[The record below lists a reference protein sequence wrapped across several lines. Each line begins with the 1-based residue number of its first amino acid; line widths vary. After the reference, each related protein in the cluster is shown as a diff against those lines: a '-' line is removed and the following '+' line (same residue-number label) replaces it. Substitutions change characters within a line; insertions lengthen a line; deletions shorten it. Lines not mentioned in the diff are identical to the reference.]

1 METPSPA
8 DQHAPPTHG
17 GGATPLDDHLPVVE
31 PDRDLDD
38 WGRSAR
44 LSGLLDRTV
53 WEAAHKVWF
62 RVDLEQA
69 ARIPNRGGAVLLV
82 NGGGVASPIGP
93 LLAKA
98 IREDHP
104 RRRESRICVKPALLD
119 QPGLSVLLPRA
130 GAVRSHPDDLRRLLA
145 DEGELVVLPVR
156 SDMLE
161 DDEAAGQLAR
171 EPAIVAAVRAGAPIV
186 PVAAVGADDAQ
197 PVIGRVPLP
206 GGRRLPITLTFPHL
220 GPLAFLLY
228 LPAKVRLRALPP
240 IHPGGSGDERHQA
253 VRAAVTAARR
263 LRAEAA
269 EMTGERGSRWLG

>member
-1 METPSPA
+1 METTPQADPSVPPA
-8 DQHAPPTHG
+8 DG
-17 GGATPLDDHLPVVE
+17 LEDHLPVVE

-44 LSGLLDRTV
+44 FSGLLDRTV

-62 RVDLEQA
+62 RIDLEQA
-69 ARIPNRGGAVLLV
+69 ARIPNRGGAVLVV

-104 RRRESRICVKPALLD
+104 RRRQARICVAPALLD
-119 QPGLSVLLPRA
+119 QPGLTVLLPRA
-130 GAVRSHPDDLRRLLA
+130 GAVRAHPDDLHRLLA

-156 SDMLE
+156 SDRLG
-161 DDEAAGQLAR
+161 DDDAAGRLAR
-171 EPAIVAAVRAGAPIV
+171 EPAIVAAVRAGVPVV

-197 PVIGRVPLP
+197 PVLGRVPLP
-206 GGRRLPITLTFPHL
+206 GGRRLPVTLTFPHL

-228 LPAKVRLRALPP
+228 LPAKLRLRALPAVAT
-240 IHPGGSGDERHQA
+240 GGSGDVRQQA
-253 VRAAVTAARR
+253 VRAAVTVARA
-263 LRAEAA
+263 LRTTTD
-269 EMTGERGSRWLG
+269 EMAGERGSRWLG